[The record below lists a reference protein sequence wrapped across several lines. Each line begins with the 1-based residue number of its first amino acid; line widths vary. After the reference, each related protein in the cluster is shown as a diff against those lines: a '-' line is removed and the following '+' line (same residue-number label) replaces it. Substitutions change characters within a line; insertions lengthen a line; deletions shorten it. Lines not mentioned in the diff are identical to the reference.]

1 MGSNEINDKIDEYH
15 LMIEEVLGGMDIM
28 ISRLDARITS
38 LENAIESIPSNSS
51 MLADNELT
59 QLRKDVNLLKDEV
72 KEGFKLAFRQINE
85 K

>member
-1 MGSNEINDKIDEYH
+1 
-15 LMIEEVLGGMDIM
+15 MDIM